1 MSRDQCER
9 MISSISCSS
18 VRNGIFI
25 NKILFLFTEWVV
37 DIVQF
42 GILIRTREDGVVY
55 RSIYIPF
62 EDIIEIK

>member
-1 MSRDQCER
+1 MSRNQCEK

-25 NKILFLFTEWVV
+25 NKILFRFTDWVV
-37 DIVQF
+37 VILQF
-42 GILIRTREDGVVY
+42 GILIRTLEDGVAY